1 MVKDSPPPQQYQ
13 SRFLHA
19 AWPIMLAITVLGC
32 VGLLQRELDH
42 RHDRGSIQ
50 LEELAHLPK
59 GEYLKPM
66 LLGYHHLGADLLWLR
81 TVQVLG
87 KKHQS
92 AEDFEWIYHALDVI
106 TDLDPQYVEP
116 YRTGG
121 LTLSEIAHRVDLG
134 NRLLEKGLARNP
146 NSWWM
151 PFNLG
156 YNYFWHLDDPMR
168 AANYWR
174 QAATMPG
181 SPRQSAGLASAL
193 YAESGSHDVALQV
206 LTAMWERTTDSNV
219 KETLEYQMKQVV
231 VDRDVTVL
239 DEAVARYRQ
248 RHGRL
253 PYRLTDLTVSGEL
266 SGVPQEPFGGEYQLN
281 ERTGAVTSSTHPE
294 RYRTNRRWQ
303 DKDIRKKTINEE
315 QE

>member
-1 MVKDSPPPQQYQ
+1 MMNDLS
-13 SRFLHA
+13 SRQPLSCFFHA
-19 AWPIMLAITVLGC
+19 AWPIALAVAVLGA

-42 RHDRGSIQ
+42 RHDRVSIQ
-50 LEELAHLPK
+50 LEALADLPK

-134 NRLLEKGLARNP
+134 NRLLEKGLEQNP

-156 YNYFWHLDDPMR
+156 YNYFWHLRDPSR
-168 AANYWR
+168 AAGYWAR
-174 QAATMPG
+174 AASIPG
-181 SPRQSAGLASAL
+181 SPRQSATLASAL
-193 YAESGSHDVALQV
+193 YAEAGSHDVALQV
-206 LTAMWERTTDSNV
+206 LATMREQATDARV
-219 KETLEYQMKQVV
+219 KKTLEDQMGQVV
-231 VDRDVTVL
+231 IDRDVTAL
-239 DEAVARYRQ
+239 EDAVARYRQ
-248 RHGRL
+248 RHGSL
-253 PYRLTDLTVSGEL
+253 PRRLTDLVANGEL
-266 SGVPQEPFGGEYQLN
+266 SGLPQEPFDGEYQLN

-294 RYRTNRRWQ
+294 RYRANRRWQ
-303 DKDIRKKTINEE
+303 DNERRME
-315 QE
+315 ATDEGYK